1 MELSSITVENPAAQS
16 SADLEA
22 PPISTSHN
30 SPLHQQHPPDD
41 DPPRPPTRPGVSFKT
56 QEPRRSSTRASM
68 IRNSLVSH
76 HKSVFD
82 DEDIITTLS
91 GGKSMASQVP
101 GGTLSDRGD
110 DRFETVSNTFFKVRC
125 IARARRPERASVV
138 GIGRWAVV
146 GRAH

>member
-1 MELSSITVENPAAQS
+1 
-16 SADLEA
+16 
-22 PPISTSHN
+22 
-30 SPLHQQHPPDD
+30 
-41 DPPRPPTRPGVSFKT
+41 
-56 QEPRRSSTRASM
+56 M